1 MNEPAVEVFDQNVG
15 FDTIVVSER
24 VELTT
29 IEDTKIEMAEGD
41 IAKIS
46 NPAMIFKED
55 IISIVA
61 KCSKR

>member
-41 IAKIS
+41 IAKICS
-46 NPAMIFKED
+46 PVMVCSIDMINT
-55 IISIVA
+55 VT
-61 KCSKR
+61 KC